1 MSVIDQAYD
10 IFHSTVSAT
19 LATHGSVLVPA
30 VDFKELDDNLIIEN
44 NDNKK
49 LRNGFSIR
57 FEGDQNDGVDLTSI
71 TRITQTVYVT
81 FTTANFGTHK
91 DTDKRKDA
99 EKKLLAMKDAV
110 VLAMALNPQ
119 LDDTVARCIYQ
130 GSDPIELI
138 LDEDER
144 NYLMIRSTYTIG
156 YFVQSTI

>member
-1 MSVIDQAYD
+1 MTIENAYD
-10 IFHSTVSAT
+10 VFHSIVASA
-19 LATHGSVLVPA
+19 LQAHGAAMATPVE
-30 VDFKELDDNLIIEN
+30 FKELDDNLIIEN

-49 LRNGFSIR
+49 LKNGFSVR
-57 FEGDQNDGVDLTSI
+57 FESDSNTGVDLSGI
-71 TRITQTVYVT
+71 TGINQTVYVT
-81 FTTANFGTHK
+81 FTTANFGTIR

-99 EKKLLAMKDAV
+99 EKKLMAMKDAI

-138 LDEDER
+138 LDEDEK

-156 YFVQSTI
+156 YFVQSAT